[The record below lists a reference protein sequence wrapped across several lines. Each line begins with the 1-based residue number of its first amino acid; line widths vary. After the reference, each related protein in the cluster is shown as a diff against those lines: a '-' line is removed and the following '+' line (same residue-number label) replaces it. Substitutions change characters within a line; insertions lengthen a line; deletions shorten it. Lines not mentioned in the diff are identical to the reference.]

1 MGTGISG
8 ILSLIAK
15 LYKPVTNIDLSHGKV
30 KVGGVDI
37 QLIGRKCIKL

>member
-1 MGTGISG
+1 MSQ
-8 ILSLIAK
+8 ILPIIAK

-30 KVGGVDI
+30 KVGGVDL